1 MWSGLCL
8 EVVDT
13 YLKQQCMGQVPSLII
28 IDTQLE
34 RKKVWKNPNLPLGA
48 MMGGRKAKR
57 TMPDFLLRD
66 YYSLM
71 NWNRTLELLSARV
84 KSLSWAFQ
92 IHATHWTSESQLR
105 PECSEQHSFLFCT
118 GISLEIVWETEKQNL
133 FPSGRSAQSSSLRLC
148 FGVPSLLCFAKEKQQ
163 QLFSCC
169 CSEGSTSS
177 TLHSW
182 TLATVSHICNF
193 CIEMIAGNMGGI
205 TRQRKACRW
214 KKCSQVLGPQGKV
227 WAACRI
233 YRKKDSTNIWTG
245 GRIKMQKGFE
255 LIPSTW

>member
-28 IDTQLE
+28 IDMQLE
-34 RKKVWKNPNLPLGA
+34 RKKVWKTPNLPLGA

-92 IHATHWTSESQLR
+92 IHATHWISESQLR
-105 PECSEQHSFLFCT
+105 PECSKQHSFLFCT

-163 QLFSCC
+163 
-169 CSEGSTSS
+169 
-177 TLHSW
+177 
-182 TLATVSHICNF
+182 
-193 CIEMIAGNMGGI
+193 
-205 TRQRKACRW
+205 
-214 KKCSQVLGPQGKV
+214 
-227 WAACRI
+227 
-233 YRKKDSTNIWTG
+233 
-245 GRIKMQKGFE
+245 
-255 LIPSTW
+255 